1 MFHFRHDAT
10 PGAMAAGHADVGLNE
25 RLLNNWQR
33 GFPLSNR
40 PFVHVGQA
48 EGATETEVI
57 EVFAKGLQR
66 GAISR
71 IGGVWAPGVGG
82 AALLCAMAVPPE
94 RLEAVA
100 ALVSAHPGVNHNYE
114 REHALNL
121 WFVITGTGAEPLDQA
136 LTAIESE
143 TALPVT
149 RLKMVRPY
157 RIDLGFDLHRPAVG
171 GSAIRQRPPRVD
183 AADRALAALVEA
195 GLPMVSRQA
204 SNVGVRTALD
214 VRGGVADLANTS
226 GIGGDQ
232 RLATNAD
239 DGTPIQHLRPDATL
253 VAEPFTHWADQLGV
267 PTANV
272 LARIQAWLDA
282 GTLRRFGLVVRH
294 HELGFGAN
302 AMTVFDLPDEQVDA
316 FGERLATQPGITL
329 CYRRE
334 RAPGWRYNLYCMVHG
349 RSRDETLA
357 LLHAA
362 IAAAGLAEQP
372 RQVLFS
378 RRRFKQTGARYFRCT
393 R

>member
-1 MFHFRHDAT
+1 M
-10 PGAMAAGHADVGLNE
+10 GLNE

-33 GFPLSNR
+33 GFPLINR
-40 PFVHVGQA
+40 PFVQVGQA
-48 EGATETEVI
+48 EGATEIEVI
-57 EVFAKGLQR
+57 STFTDGMQR

-94 RLEAVA
+94 RLESVA
-100 ALVSAHPGVNHNYE
+100 ALVSAHAGVNHNYE
-114 REHALNL
+114 REHTLNL
-121 WFVITGTGAEPLDQA
+121 WFVITGTGAEPLDEA
-136 LTAIESE
+136 LAAIESE

-171 GSAIRQRPPRVD
+171 GSAIRKRPPRVE
-183 AADRALAALVEA
+183 AADHDLAALVEA
-195 GLPMVSRQA
+195 GLP
-204 SNVGVRTALD
+204 
-214 VRGGVADLANTS
+214 
-226 GIGGDQ
+226 
-232 RLATNAD
+232 
-239 DGTPIQHLRPDATL
+239 L
-253 VAEPFTHWADQLGV
+253 VAEPFATWANQLGV
-267 PTANV
+267 PTADV

-294 HELGFGAN
+294 HEVGFSSN
-302 AMTVFDLPDEQVDA
+302 AMTVFDIPDDQVDTY
-316 FGERLATQPGITL
+316 GERLATQPGITL

-334 RAPGWRYNLYCMVHG
+334 RADGWRYNLYCMVHG

-362 IAAAGLAEQP
+362 IAAAGLTEQP

-378 RRRFKQTGARYFRCT
+378 RHRFKQTGARYFRPLPEAAHAS
-393 R
+393 

>member
-1 MFHFRHDAT
+1 MGEGVTAPTPHDG
-10 PGAMAAGHADVGLNE
+10 GASGLE
-25 RLLNNWQR
+25 ARLLNNWQR

-40 PFVHVGQA
+40 PFAQMGQS
-48 EGATETEVI
+48 EGATEIEVI
-57 EVFAKGLQR
+57 RIFADTMQR

-82 AALLCAMAVPPE
+82 AALLCAMAVPPQ
-94 RLEAVA
+94 RLESVA

-121 WFVITGTGAEPLDQA
+121 WFVITGTGAEPLDEA
-136 LTAIESE
+136 LASIQRD

-171 GSAIRQRPPRVD
+171 GSAIRQRPPRV
-183 AADRALAALVEA
+183 ALADRELAALVEA
-195 GLPMVSRQA
+195 GLP
-204 SNVGVRTALD
+204 
-214 VRGGVADLANTS
+214 
-226 GIGGDQ
+226 
-232 RLATNAD
+232 
-239 DGTPIQHLRPDATL
+239 L
-253 VAEPFTHWADQLGV
+253 VPEPFGTWADELGM
-267 PTANV
+267 PTAEV
-272 LARIQAWLDA
+272 LARIHAWLDA

-294 HELGFGAN
+294 HEVGFGAN
-302 AMTVFDLPDEQVDA
+302 AMTVFDIPDDAVDA
-316 FGERLATQPGITL
+316 VGERLAMQPGITL

-362 IAAAGLAEQP
+362 ITAAGLAEQP
-372 RQVLFS
+372 HQVLFS
-378 RRRFKQTGARYFRCT
+378 RHRFKQTGARYFRPLPEAT
-393 R
+393 HAR